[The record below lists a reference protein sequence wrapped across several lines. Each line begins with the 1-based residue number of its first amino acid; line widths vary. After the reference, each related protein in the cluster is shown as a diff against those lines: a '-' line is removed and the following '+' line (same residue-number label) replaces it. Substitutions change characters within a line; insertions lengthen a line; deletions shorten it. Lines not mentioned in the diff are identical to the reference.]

1 MEERIRAMF
10 HNLRFA
16 ASGDR
21 CLKEEKNKITRNKK
35 NEKKLITTKVS
46 EQTDFLNQLVFG
58 KRR

>member
-1 MEERIRAMF
+1 MF

-58 KRR
+58 KR